1 MKRLL
6 ALALI
11 PATVLASE
19 CVLQDRTVSRS
30 TVTIAERSKIK
41 PEVVPSVNNGRK
53 CMVTFRV
60 RIGADWHSA
69 HGEYEWAGDRPREE
83 ACTVAVKRAED
94 EVRERVGRLQTVS
107 EKTMVCSDRPD
118 LDALRSTNPGTI
130 AELHQ
135 FRPHPDHPREFWH
148 NGAPCRYFLDSAY
161 VRQDVRTFQGVI
173 CRIHESKWVVVDKW

>member
-6 ALALI
+6 VLALI

-30 TVTIAERSKIK
+30 AVTIAERSRIT
-41 PEVVPSVNNGRK
+41 PEVVSGINAGRK

-83 ACTVAVKRAED
+83 ACAVAVSRADD
-94 EVRERVGRLQTVS
+94 EVRARVGRSQSVS
-107 EKTMVCSDRPD
+107 EKTMICSDRPD
-118 LDALRSTNPGTI
+118 LDALRSTNP
-130 AELHQ
+130 ELWLNYTNSDRIQIILKNFGIMVHLV
-135 FRPHPDHPREFWH
+135 DTFWTVH
-148 NGAPCRYFLDSAY
+148 TSVKMCAHFK
-161 VRQDVRTFQGVI
+161 
-173 CRIHESKWVVVDKW
+173 E